1 MQILR
6 GDSLV
11 ILTFLRRRAVDG
23 ALIAAMLGLTA
34 CMSAQEHRQAVSA
47 DQGDRLTVGTV
58 QREIKVG
65 MTSGQVVEILGSPNM
80 VTTDEQRR
88 EVWVYDRV
96 STETAYSTSS
106 GGVNALVLGGAGI
119 GAGLLG
125 GGVGGGVG
133 QSAGAV
139 SQTQRTITII
149 IKFDNQSRVR
159 DFAYRSSAF

>member
-1 MQILR
+1 
-6 GDSLV
+6 LV
-11 ILTFLRRRAVDG
+11 ALLYRRRRA
-23 ALIAAMLGLTA
+23 LNAAMVASLLGLTA
-34 CMSAQEHRQAVSA
+34 CMSAQEHRQAVSG
-47 DQGDRLTVGTV
+47 DQGDKLTIGTV

-65 MTSGQVVEILGSPNM
+65 MSAGQVVEILGSPNM

>member
-1 MQILR
+1 M
-6 GDSLV
+6 V
-11 ILTFLRRRAVDG
+11 ALTLLRRRMADG
-23 ALIAAMLGLTA
+23 ALIAGLLAVSA
-34 CMSAQEHRQAVSA
+34 CMSAQDHRQAVSA
-47 DQGDRLTVGTV
+47 NQGDRLTIGTV
-58 QREIKVG
+58 QREIRVG
-65 MTSGQVVEILGSPNM
+65 MSAGQVVEILGSPNM

-149 IKFDNQSRVR
+149 IKFDNQNRVR